1 MSFLS
6 IRGLH
11 KRYAATPI
19 FSDIN
24 CEIAQGE
31 FVTLLGPS
39 GCGKSTLLRCIAGLT
54 DVNGGRSFSMARTW
68 CPLARSSA
76 ASAWCSRAM
85 RCSPT

>member
-31 FVTLLGPS
+31 FCLLYTSPS
-39 GCGKSTLLRCIAGLT
+39 PR
-54 DVNGGRSFSMARTW
+54 D
-68 CPLARSSA
+68 
-76 ASAWCSRAM
+76 
-85 RCSPT
+85 